1 MKRFLLLLVIVVVAV
16 VLAFMSL
23 PEDPGRMETPA
34 PIPETPITAD
44 KDEEE
49 TTEQQSAVETERD
62 ARLAAMK
69 ELYADL
75 ERERRN
81 LRQRLNKVRYYL
93 AGAELADTRV
103 EKVQEELD
111 SANRLLINPPLLGAF
126 RGVDGIQQELD
137 RIARIN
143 ERLDEIEVILGA
155 PTEN

>member
-44 KDEEE
+44 KDK

-69 ELYADL
+69 ELYDDL

-93 AGAELADTRV
+93 AEADLADTRA

-155 PTEN
+155 PAEN

>member
-16 VLAFMSL
+16 VLAFISL

-34 PIPETPITAD
+34 PIPETPHTAD
-44 KDEEE
+44 KDEA
-49 TTEQQSAVETERD
+49 TEQQSAVETERD

-93 AGAELADTRV
+93 AEADLADSRA

-143 ERLDEIEVILGA
+143 KRLDEIEVILGA
-155 PTEN
+155 PAEN

>member
-1 MKRFLLLLVIVVVAV
+1 MKRFMLLLVIVVVAV

-44 KDEEE
+44 KDK

-93 AGAELADTRV
+93 AEADLADTRA

-155 PTEN
+155 PAEN

>member
-16 VLAFMSL
+16 ALAFISL
-23 PEDPGRMETPA
+23 PEDPGRMEKPA

-44 KDEEE
+44 KDEDE

-93 AGAELADTRV
+93 AEAKLPDTRA

-155 PTEN
+155 PAEN

>member
-16 VLAFMSL
+16 ALAFISL

-44 KDEEE
+44 KDEDE

-93 AGAELADTRV
+93 AEADLADTRA

-155 PTEN
+155 PAEN

>member
-44 KDEEE
+44 KDK

-93 AGAELADTRV
+93 AEADLADTRA

-155 PTEN
+155 PAEN

>member
-34 PIPETPITAD
+34 PIPETPNTAD
-44 KDEEE
+44 KDEDE

-93 AGAELADTRV
+93 AEADLADTRA

-155 PTEN
+155 PAEN